1 MLEAMPELERL
12 DLLDSLRMPQLRS
25 QLMETLSDRFMR
37 QIAFALF
44 QRMRHAVQLLSCI
57 NGVMSHESALS
68 QLPEVMLAGIAD
80 LTPLRGRMLVA
91 VDGDLIGAVVD
102 ALCGAQSARPFDR
115 YELSALETRI
125 GKQVIDL
132 TFATIAE
139 TIAALMPLELA
150 TIGYESAT
158 GMLAIAD
165 GQDWMIACTGIF
177 ETALGTGTIKVIV
190 PYASFEPLEA
200 KIGSQSGMLGGRG
213 PDAGWV
219 TAIEAMAEETPVGL
233 RFEIARAPVPLA
245 QFEALGPGDL
255 LPVPLLSE
263 AIASAGAIDLFR
275 AEYGQSEGYVCCRA
289 KAQSVEGEA
298 GMADQKERVAAGGG
312 GGASGA
318 SVDTERVELERL
330 RGEPRGGPII
340 TAKGLLDRVQV
351 MVTVELGRCHVTVKD
366 LRTLRHG
373 QIITLDQMVGE
384 PLAIFANGQK
394 LAFGE
399 VVAVPN
405 DRYGIRVTALA
416 DEGELAE
423 EDKA

>member
-1 MLEAMPELERL
+1 MLEAMPELEPL

-44 QRMRHAVQLLSCI
+44 QRMRHSVQLLSCI

-91 VDGDLIGAVVD
+91 IDGDLIGAVVD
-102 ALCGAQSARPFDR
+102 ALCGAQTARSYER
-115 YELSALETRI
+115 YELSAMETRI

-132 TFATIAE
+132 TFSMIAE
-139 TIAALMPLELA
+139 TLAGLMALDLIP
-150 TIGYESAT
+150 IGYENAT

-177 ETALGTGTIKVIV
+177 DTALGTGTIKVIA
-190 PYASFEPLEA
+190 PYAGFEPLEA

-219 TAIEAMAEETPVGL
+219 AAIEALAEDTPIAL
-233 RFEIARAPVPLA
+233 RFEIARAPVGLA
-245 QFEALGPGDL
+245 AFEALAAGDL
-255 LPVPLLSE
+255 LPVPLLGE
-263 AIASAGAIDLFR
+263 AIACAGAIELFR
-275 AEYGQSEGYVCCRA
+275 ADYGQSEGYVCCRA
-289 KAQSVEGEA
+289 KARRGEGEA
-298 GMADQKERVAAGGG
+298 GMADQKERVATDRAGSERGEG
-312 GGASGA
+312 
-318 SVDTERVELERL
+318 ERVELERL
-330 RGEPRGGPII
+330 RAEPRGGPVIG
-340 TAKGLLDRVQV
+340 AKGLLDRVQV

-366 LRTLRHG
+366 LRALRHG

-384 PLAIFANGQK
+384 PLAIFANGQR

-416 DEGELAE
+416 DEGETVAGEAE
-423 EDKA
+423 